1 MLRSK
6 ENFFKCVCIFRV
18 AYSSQPHEGDET
30 VALLRPSDQA
40 SQLNRANRKISW
52 LRSKSTRKP
61 HDVDETHIPLPALHS
76 ACVGSMEST
85 SGSKLF
91 LGPSRLSAEDTNGFA
106 ELLPGILAH
115 AEKIQQ
121 LKAMSLQTI
130 SSIYSSR
137 KLFKGKNLDSEV
149 YVYDVLNVIIYYLES
164 AP

>member
-1 MLRSK
+1 VS
-6 ENFFKCVCIFRV
+6 
-18 AYSSQPHEGDET
+18 H
-30 VALLRPSDQA
+30 QA
-40 SQLNRANRKISW
+40 SFGEVDLYKGRLSRDILHKISW

-76 ACVGSMEST
+76 AYVGSMEST

-91 LGPSRLSAEDTNGFA
+91 LGPSRLSAEDTNAFA
-106 ELLPGILAH
+106 ELLSGILAH

-130 SSIYSSR
+130 SSIYLSR

-149 YVYDVLNVIIYYLES
+149 YVYDVLNVIIYYSES